1 MFGRVR
7 LGGSPLVTLTS
18 LHIAYI
24 VITVAVLAALLL
36 KKEIVLPCALG
47 ILIVGY
53 LYKGSLIGA
62 VQTLNNAIIH
72 SCIELLSIIVV
83 IALVVAMSHAMIA
96 VGADQMLMR
105 PVGRII
111 RTRNTAFWAI
121 GLAMLIVSWLIW
133 PSPAVALIG
142 ALLLPVAS
150 RVGLPAIWAAVAMN
164 LFGHGAGLS
173 SDFFIQGAPD
183 ITATAAGVDT
193 VTVMRASLPL
203 WAVMCITTF
212 AVAFFLM
219 HRDLKQNPSLAT
231 VELHDFSRTIERPR
245 LAIAIAILI
254 PAALLFDVGLMVR
267 FGITGG
273 DATALVAGTAL
284 ILMSVTTIADH
295 GVRNALEIATDHLRD
310 GFIFAIKIFAP
321 VIVIAGFFFL
331 GSESFAQ
338 TVLGSDARGLLSDI
352 GLWLAEHVPLSRA
365 SIAVLETAV
374 GAITGLDG
382 SGFSGLPLCGAL
394 AQTFAATGSVDV
406 ATLAALGQISTVWV
420 GGGTIIPWGC
430 VPVAAICGIKAADLA
445 KKNLIPVVCGL
456 AATTITAIIL
466 M

>member
-47 ILIVGY
+47 ILIIGY

-245 LAIAIAILI
+245 LAIAIAVLI

-338 TVLGSDARGLLSDI
+338 TVLGPDARGLLSDI

-365 SIAVLETAV
+365 SIAILETAV

>member
-1 MFGRVR
+1 M
-7 LGGSPLVTLTS
+7 VTLTS

-47 ILIVGY
+47 ILIIGY

-203 WAVMCITTF
+203 WAVMCVTTF

-245 LAIAIAILI
+245 LAIAIAVLI

-284 ILMSVTTIADH
+284 ILMSITTIADH
-295 GVRNALEIATDHLRD
+295 GVKNALEIATDHLRD

-338 TVLGSDARGLLSDI
+338 TVLGPDARGLLSDI

-445 KKNLIPVVCGL
+445 KKNLIPVICGL

>member
-47 ILIVGY
+47 ILIIGY

-245 LAIAIAILI
+245 LAIAIAVLI

-338 TVLGSDARGLLSDI
+338 TVLGPDARGLLSDI
-352 GLWLAEHVPLSRA
+352 GLWLAEHIPLSRA

>member
-1 MFGRVR
+1 M
-7 LGGSPLVTLTS
+7 VTLTS

-47 ILIVGY
+47 ILIIGY

-245 LAIAIAILI
+245 LAIAIAVLI
-254 PAALLFDVGLMVR
+254 PTALLFDVGLMVR

-338 TVLGSDARGLLSDI
+338 TVLGPDARGLLSDI

-382 SGFSGLPLCGAL
+382 SGFSGLPLCGSL

>member
-1 MFGRVR
+1 M
-7 LGGSPLVTLTS
+7 VTLTS

-47 ILIVGY
+47 ILIIGY

-203 WAVMCITTF
+203 WAVMCVTTF

-245 LAIAIAILI
+245 LAIAIAVLI

-284 ILMSVTTIADH
+284 ILMSITTIADH

-338 TVLGSDARGLLSDI
+338 TVLGPDARGLLSDI

-445 KKNLIPVVCGL
+445 KKNLIPVICGL

>member
-47 ILIVGY
+47 ILIIGY

-203 WAVMCITTF
+203 WAVMCVTTF

-245 LAIAIAILI
+245 LAIAIAVLI

-338 TVLGSDARGLLSDI
+338 TVLGPDARGLLSDI
-352 GLWLAEHVPLSRA
+352 GLWLAEHVPLSRT
-365 SIAVLETAV
+365 SIAILETAV

>member
-47 ILIVGY
+47 ILIIGY

-231 VELHDFSRTIERPR
+231 VELHDFSPTIERPR
-245 LAIAIAILI
+245 LAIAIAVLI

-338 TVLGSDARGLLSDI
+338 TVLGPDARGLLSDI
-352 GLWLAEHVPLSRA
+352 GLWLAEHIPLSRA

>member
-1 MFGRVR
+1 M
-7 LGGSPLVTLTS
+7 VTLTS

-47 ILIVGY
+47 ILIIGY

-245 LAIAIAILI
+245 LAIAIAVLI

-338 TVLGSDARGLLSDI
+338 TVLGPDARGLLSDI

-445 KKNLIPVVCGL
+445 KKNLIPVVRGL

>member
-47 ILIVGY
+47 ILIIGY

-245 LAIAIAILI
+245 LAIAIAVLI

-338 TVLGSDARGLLSDI
+338 TVLGPDARGLLSDI
-352 GLWLAEHVPLSRA
+352 GLWLAEHIPLSRA

-382 SGFSGLPLCGAL
+382 SGFSGLPLCGSL

>member
-1 MFGRVR
+1 M
-7 LGGSPLVTLTS
+7 VTLTS

-47 ILIVGY
+47 ILIIGY

-219 HRDLKQNPSLAT
+219 HRDLKQNPSLAI

-245 LAIAIAILI
+245 LAIAIAVLI

-338 TVLGSDARGLLSDI
+338 TVLGPDARGLLSDI
-352 GLWLAEHVPLSRA
+352 GLWLAEHIPLSRA
-365 SIAVLETAV
+365 SIAVLETTV

>member
-1 MFGRVR
+1 M
-7 LGGSPLVTLTS
+7 VTLTS

-47 ILIVGY
+47 ILIIGY

-245 LAIAIAILI
+245 LAITIAVLI

-338 TVLGSDARGLLSDI
+338 TVLGPDARGLLSDI

-456 AATTITAIIL
+456 AATTIAAIIL

>member
-1 MFGRVR
+1 M
-7 LGGSPLVTLTS
+7 VTLTS

-47 ILIVGY
+47 ILIIGY

-245 LAIAIAILI
+245 LAIAIAVLI

-338 TVLGSDARGLLSDI
+338 TVLGPDARGLLSDI

>member
-1 MFGRVR
+1 M
-7 LGGSPLVTLTS
+7 VTLTS

-47 ILIVGY
+47 ILIIGY

-203 WAVMCITTF
+203 WAVMCVTTF

-245 LAIAIAILI
+245 LAITIAVLI

-295 GVRNALEIATDHLRD
+295 GVKNALEIATDHLRD

-338 TVLGSDARGLLSDI
+338 TVLGPDARGLLSDI

-456 AATTITAIIL
+456 AATTIAAIIL

>member
-47 ILIVGY
+47 ILIIGY

-245 LAIAIAILI
+245 LAIAIAVLI

-295 GVRNALEIATDHLRD
+295 GVRNALEITTDHLRD

-338 TVLGSDARGLLSDI
+338 TVLGPDARGLLSDI

-382 SGFSGLPLCGAL
+382 SGFSGLPLCGSL

>member
-1 MFGRVR
+1 
-7 LGGSPLVTLTS
+7 
-18 LHIAYI
+18 
-24 VITVAVLAALLL
+24 
-36 KKEIVLPCALG
+36 
-47 ILIVGY
+47 
-53 LYKGSLIGA
+53 
-62 VQTLNNAIIH
+62 
-72 SCIELLSIIVV
+72 
-83 IALVVAMSHAMIA
+83 
-96 VGADQMLMR
+96 
-105 PVGRII
+105 
-111 RTRNTAFWAI
+111 
-121 GLAMLIVSWLIW
+121 
-133 PSPAVALIG
+133 
-142 ALLLPVAS
+142 
-150 RVGLPAIWAAVAMN
+150 MN

-203 WAVMCITTF
+203 WAVMCVTTF

-245 LAIAIAILI
+245 LAITIAVLI

-284 ILMSVTTIADH
+284 ILMSVTTITDH

-338 TVLGSDARGLLSDI
+338 TVLGPDARGLLSDI
-352 GLWLAEHVPLSRA
+352 GLWLAEHVPLSHA

-456 AATTITAIIL
+456 AATTIAAIIL

>member
-1 MFGRVR
+1 M
-7 LGGSPLVTLTS
+7 VTLTS

-47 ILIVGY
+47 ILIIGY

-245 LAIAIAILI
+245 LAIAIAVLI
-254 PAALLFDVGLMVR
+254 PVALLFDVGLMVR

-284 ILMSVTTIADH
+284 ILMSITTIADH

-338 TVLGSDARGLLSDI
+338 TVLGPDARGLLSDI

>member
-47 ILIVGY
+47 ILIIGY

-284 ILMSVTTIADH
+284 ILMSITTIADH
-295 GVRNALEIATDHLRD
+295 GVKNALEIATDHLRD

-338 TVLGSDARGLLSDI
+338 TVLGPDARGLLSDI
-352 GLWLAEHVPLSRA
+352 GLWLAEHVPLSHA

-456 AATTITAIIL
+456 AATTIAAIIL

>member
-1 MFGRVR
+1 M
-7 LGGSPLVTLTS
+7 VTLTS

-47 ILIVGY
+47 ILIIGY

-203 WAVMCITTF
+203 WAVMCVTTF

-231 VELHDFSRTIERPR
+231 VELHDFSPTIERPR
-245 LAIAIAILI
+245 LAIAIAVLI
-254 PAALLFDVGLMVR
+254 PATLLFDVGLMVR

-338 TVLGSDARGLLSDI
+338 TVLGPDARGLLSDI
-352 GLWLAEHVPLSRA
+352 GLWLAEHIPLSRA

>member
-47 ILIVGY
+47 ILIIGY

-245 LAIAIAILI
+245 LAIAIAVLI

-338 TVLGSDARGLLSDI
+338 TVLGPDARGLLSDI
-352 GLWLAEHVPLSRA
+352 GLWLAEHIPLSRA
-365 SIAVLETAV
+365 SIAVLETTV

>member
-47 ILIVGY
+47 ILIIGY

-203 WAVMCITTF
+203 WAVMCVTTF

-245 LAIAIAILI
+245 LAIAIAVLI
-254 PAALLFDVGLMVR
+254 PVALLFDVGLMVR

-338 TVLGSDARGLLSDI
+338 TVLGPDARGLLSDI

-445 KKNLIPVVCGL
+445 KKNLIPVICGL

>member
-1 MFGRVR
+1 M
-7 LGGSPLVTLTS
+7 VTLTS

-47 ILIVGY
+47 ILIIGY

-203 WAVMCITTF
+203 WAVMCVTTF

-245 LAIAIAILI
+245 LAIAIAVLI
-254 PAALLFDVGLMVR
+254 PVALLFDVGLMVR

-284 ILMSVTTIADH
+284 ILMSITTIADH
-295 GVRNALEIATDHLRD
+295 GVKNALEIATDHLRD

-338 TVLGSDARGLLSDI
+338 TVLGPDARGLLSDI

-445 KKNLIPVVCGL
+445 KKNLIPVICGL

>member
-47 ILIVGY
+47 ILIIGY

-245 LAIAIAILI
+245 LAIAIAVLI

-338 TVLGSDARGLLSDI
+338 TVLGPDARGLLSDI
-352 GLWLAEHVPLSRA
+352 GLWLAEHVPLSRV